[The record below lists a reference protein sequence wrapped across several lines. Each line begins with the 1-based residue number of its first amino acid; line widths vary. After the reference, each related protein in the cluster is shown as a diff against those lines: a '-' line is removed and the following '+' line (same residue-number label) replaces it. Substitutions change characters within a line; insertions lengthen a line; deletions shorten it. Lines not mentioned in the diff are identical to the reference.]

1 MTLVIVFF
9 TSLLIGRYPKPGF
22 LPMHSIINDPMAG
35 NLLIN
40 LRLPRVISAMLLGI
54 SLSLAGLVMQ
64 TAFQNPLVDPGFLGV
79 SQGAAFGA
87 AFAIIYLRSIHY
99 TVQIFAIIFGLVGL
113 GLSYWISSKIRFG
126 GQILHLILAGMA
138 VSALF

>member
-1 MTLVIVFF
+1 
-9 TSLLIGRYPKPGF
+9 
-22 LPMHSIINDPMAG
+22 MAG

-79 SQGAAFGA
+79 SQGAAFGLHLPL
-87 AFAIIYLRSIHY
+87 FTSVLFISQFNYLR
-99 TVQIFAIIFGLVGL
+99 
-113 GLSYWISSKIRFG
+113 
-126 GQILHLILAGMA
+126 
-138 VSALF
+138 